1 MSILIGVDAGGTR
14 TVAAASDGTR
24 ELGRASGRAGA
35 VRPGR
40 ALSSAGAIAA
50 TVRAAL
56 IPAGLLRG
64 DILVVGA
71 AGVGRDEEQ
80 GQLRDALRLEALAER
95 VVVTTDLAIALR
107 DAFEGGPGIVLLA
120 GTGSVA
126 VARLA
131 DGSVRRQ
138 GGHGWQMGDEGS
150 GYAIARAGLVAAGR
164 AHDGRE
170 PPTLLLERLIDATRS
185 HSFDDMVRWSVSA
198 GTGEVAGLAPAV
210 LTAAEEGDP
219 TARGIVEGAG
229 RDLARHAERL
239 VEHFEGRG
247 KIQVAFGGGLLDHTL
262 YRQAVLDALEPV
274 KRVTPSADRLDPVRG
289 ALAMAAEVRT

>member
-14 TVAAASDGTR
+14 TVAVASDGTR
-24 ELGRASGRAGA
+24 ELGRATGRAGA

-50 TVRAAL
+50 AVRAAL
-56 IPAGLLRG
+56 RPAGLLRG
-64 DILVVGA
+64 DVLVVGA

-80 GQLRDALRLEALAER
+80 GQLRDALRIEALADR

-107 DAFEGGPGIVLLA
+107 DAFEGGPGIILLA

-131 DGSVRRQ
+131 DGTVRRQ
-138 GGHGWQMGDEGS
+138 GGYGWQMGDEGS

-170 PPTLLLERLIDATRS
+170 APTILLDRLIEATRS
-185 HSFDDMVRWSVSA
+185 GSFDDMVRWSVSA

-210 LTAAEEGDP
+210 LRAAEEGDEV
-219 TARGIVEGAG
+219 ARGIVDRAG
-229 RDLARHAERL
+229 RDLATHAERL
-239 VEHFEGRG
+239 VEHFEGRSR
-247 KIQVAFGGGLLDHTL
+247 IPVAFGGGLLDHAL
-262 YRQAVLDALEPV
+262 YQGAVLAALEPV
-274 KRVTPSADRLDPVRG
+274 KRLTPSTDRLDPVRG
-289 ALAMAAEVRT
+289 ALAIALELRT